1 MNTPQLETQRL
12 ILRKFTEEDIGAL
25 YSLLSDTEV
34 NTFLPWFPLKSIEE
48 AAAFY
53 KERFAENYKKACGY
67 HYAVCLKDENKAVG
81 YVNVAMD
88 DSYDLGYGLCR
99 ALWHKGITTEGARAV
114 IAQLQKDGIP
124 YVTATHDVHNPR
136 SGSVMKKLGM
146 QYQYSYEERI
156 QPKNQLITFRMY
168 QLNLDGKTDRVYKKY
183 WERSAVR
190 FIEECG
196 GAGGNGI

>member
-81 YVNVAMD
+81 YVNVCD
-88 DSYDLGYGLCR
+88 GR
-99 ALWHKGITTEGARAV
+99 
-114 IAQLQKDGIP
+114 QL
-124 YVTATHDVHNPR
+124 
-136 SGSVMKKLGM
+136 
-146 QYQYSYEERI
+146 
-156 QPKNQLITFRMY
+156 
-168 QLNLDGKTDRVYKKY
+168 
-183 WERSAVR
+183 
-190 FIEECG
+190 
-196 GAGGNGI
+196 